1 MDDSFQTAMIDPTT
15 LDGIELFSRLSE
27 QERLA
32 VAECMSVR
40 SFEANQ
46 PVVWCGDKAAE
57 FFVIISGSVEVC
69 VPDEAGREMRVQVM
83 GRGESFGELAMFDSG
98 VRSSTVRSLEALQ
111 VLVLTHDA
119 FHRCL
124 RSHSSMAI
132 HLLEVIGRRQRQLIE
147 RLRGIRNVN
156 EIIEQKLTHWQKIS
170 QFIADLAASRGF
182 LLTHAVA
189 FGGWIVVN
197 VMLGGRGWDPYPFPF
212 LCFWASVEAIF
223 LSLFILVSQ
232 AMQSQKD
239 RVRSEQDYQVAVK
252 LQFEISQLHRKLEQM
267 EDRLPRGP

>member
-1 MDDSFQTAMIDPTT
+1 MIDLRT

-27 QERLA
+27 NERLA
-32 VAECMSVR
+32 VAESMSAR
-40 SFEANQ
+40 SYEANHV
-46 PVVWCGDKAAE
+46 VVWCGDKASE
-57 FFVIISGSVEVC
+57 FFVIVHGSVEVC

-83 GRGESFGELAMFDSG
+83 GRGESFGELAMFDGG
-98 VRSSTVRSLEALQ
+98 VRSSTVRTLEPLQ
-111 VLVLTHDA
+111 VLVLTHEA

-124 RSHSSMAI
+124 RAHPSMAI

-156 EIIEQKLTHWQKIS
+156 EILDQKLTHWQKIA

-182 LLTHAVA
+182 LLTHSVA
-189 FGGWIVVN
+189 FGVWILLN
-197 VMLGGRGWDPYPFPF
+197 VSLGERSWDPYPFAF

-239 RVRSEQDYQVAVK
+239 RLRSEQDFQIAVK
-252 LQFEISQLHRKLEQM
+252 LQFEIARLHRKLEQM
-267 EDRLPRGP
+267 EERLPGGP